1 MKCGQE
7 VLEILAVMIFDE
19 TVMIFDEIVMIFD
32 EILEYMVGNHTGT
45 EGIGKGAMNVIEIHT
60 MIGIV
65 IDPGTMI
72 EK

>member
-19 TVMIFDEIVMIFD
+19 TVMIFDEIVMIFE
-32 EILEYMVGNHTGT
+32 EILEDMVGNHTGT
-45 EGIGKGAMNVIEIHT
+45 EGIGKGVMNVIEIHI